1 MLIRMI
7 LQNPYRFDHHLL
19 KAYLWSPR
27 WGDDLLP
34 DLKPLFL
41 GILANLEVVPERV
54 RDHAPQ
60 LFIHMAI
67 PPDLAITREEA
78 MGVLHG
84 LGPDLLADAVSA
96 LRAIVEAAGDKSKE
110 LWERSIGPWF
120 RSVWPKRMQDRSQ
133 ELSERLAWLATNSG
147 NAFPHR
153 SEERHVGKEWG
164 RTG

>member
-67 PPDLAITREEA
+67 PPDRAITREEA

-110 LWERSIGPWF
+110 LWERSIGPGF
-120 RSVWPKRMQDRSQ
+120 RSVWPKRMKDRSQ
-133 ELSERLAWLATNSG
+133 ELSERLVWLATNSG
-147 NAFPHR
+147 KTGRANACIPSTNAH
-153 SEERHVGKEWG
+153 HVG
-164 RTG
+164 R